1 MIAAIDTPAKK
12 PPSSAPSGSVYGLI
26 IAIGSCVSQSDSI
39 GHLEAAHSTV
49 RGSVGAAKY
58 GCAYT
63 PSIEPFSNGTISSYL
78 MILKISHL
86 P

>member
-1 MIAAIDTPAKK
+1 MAPRTMIAAIDTPTKK
-12 PPSSAPSGSVYGLI
+12 PPSSAPSGSVYDGLI
-26 IAIGSCVSQSDSI
+26 IAIGSCMSQSDSI

-63 PSIEPFSNGTISSYL
+63 HSKKL
-78 MILKISHL
+78 
-86 P
+86 